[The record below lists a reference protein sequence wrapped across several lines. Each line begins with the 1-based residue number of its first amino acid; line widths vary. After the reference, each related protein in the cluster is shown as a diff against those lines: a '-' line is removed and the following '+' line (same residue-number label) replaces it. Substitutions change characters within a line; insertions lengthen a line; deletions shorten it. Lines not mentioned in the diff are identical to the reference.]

1 MRAELKVSDRRMGV
15 HRTLTKLCLAAIAA
29 VTLSGCYY
37 YPYPYRYG
45 YGPGYYAPRP
55 VVVGPG
61 PGYYRPYY

>member
-1 MRAELKVSDRRMGV
+1 MRAELKQPNRKTGV
-15 HRTLTKLCLAAIAA
+15 RGVLTRVGLAAIAA

-55 VVVGPG
+55 VIVGPG